1 MRRLVV
7 ALPLIA
13 LLTTGACN
21 RTPVSTQANNAANAA
36 GPVATANAAVA
47 NAAMPAN
54 AAIPAN
60 AVAPT
65 NAAEPAEAGTS
76 GRELIEG
83 SANLDFIIVNRTGQT
98 IVALSISPKGEESW
112 TDNLVAQRDVPPDE
126 RAAAS
131 FSRDLEEC
139 LWDVRATYQGGAR
152 QSWPR
157 INLCDTIRVELR

>member
-1 MRRLVV
+1 MRRLTL

-13 LLTTGACN
+13 LLTTGACS
-21 RTPVSTQANNAANAA
+21 RTPAAPQGGDVDNSVL
-36 GPVATANAAVA
+36 PAVA
-47 NAAMPAN
+47 
-54 AAIPAN
+54 AN
-60 AVAPT
+60 AVAS
-65 NAAEPAEAGTS
+65 NAAAPANVAQPANVAEPAEAGTG

-98 IVALSISPKGEESW
+98 IVALNISPKGEESW
-112 TDNLVAQRDVPPDE
+112 TQNILAQRDVPPDE

-139 LWDVRATYQGGAR
+139 LWDVRATYESGNR